1 MASRRKVLR
10 TFLTTL
16 FVVALAAVLAILT
29 ASLVFNYQMNQQR
42 ARVLEGVTPGTPF
55 QQVDAALRQ
64 RGRQVTEEEAAAMA
78 FEARP
83 PQGRYAYYWAEWLMI
98 RVDEK
103 DGVVRSIEAE
113 TVEFK

>member
-42 ARVLEGVTPGTPF
+42 ARVLEGITPGTPF

-64 RGRQVTEEEAAAMA
+64 RGRQAPEEEAAALA

-83 PQGRYAYYWAEWLMI
+83 PQGQYVYYIAELLMI
-98 RVDEK
+98 RVDQK

>member
-1 MASRRKVLR
+1 MASPRQLPR

-16 FVVALAAVLAILT
+16 VVLVLAALLAIFT
-29 ASLVFNYQMNQQR
+29 ARLVFKYELNRQR
-42 ARVLEGVTPGTPF
+42 ARVLEGITPGAPF

-64 RGRQVTEEEAAAMA
+64 RGRQATEEEAAAFA

-83 PQGRYAYYWAEWLMI
+83 PQGRYAYYWAHLLMI

-113 TVEFK
+113 KVEFK